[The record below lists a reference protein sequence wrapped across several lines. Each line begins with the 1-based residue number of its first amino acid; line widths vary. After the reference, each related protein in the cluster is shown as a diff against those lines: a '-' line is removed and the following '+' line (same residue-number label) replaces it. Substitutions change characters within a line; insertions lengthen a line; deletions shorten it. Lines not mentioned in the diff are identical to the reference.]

1 MTRAEILQDI
11 IDGYRDTIRERY
23 QYQNIKRHYTIPE
36 SINEETVALL
46 RSFFLD
52 YIYPDFEKRSELDEA
67 FKSLD
72 EYIKQPQKLVR
83 IVVDTSRLIFRY
95 GRHLPKVL
103 HTGLKALKSF
113 RAAAKFET
121 IFVEEA
127 IKNHIEPPYDLP
139 KINRLINL
147 LPRQEIED
155 FIETSQSLFETL
167 HNKALIKKI
176 IEIIEYVIFVMRKK
190 EKSYSP
196 GQIKG
201 LEFGL
206 EVLTEGNSLFNTLT
220 ERDQELLIA
229 LITRI
234 ERERLDQIS

>member
-1 MTRAEILQDI
+1 MTKAEILQDI
-11 IDGYRDTIRERY
+11 IEGYRDSIRERY
-23 QYQNIKRHYTIPE
+23 QYQNIKQHYTIPE
-36 SINEETVALL
+36 TINEETVVLL
-46 RSFFLD
+46 RNFFLD

-72 EYIKQPQKLVR
+72 EYIKRPQSLLR
-83 IVVDTSRLIFRY
+83 IVLDTSRLIFTY

-113 RAAAKFET
+113 RAAAKFENS
-121 IFVEEA
+121 FVEEA
-127 IKNHIEPPYDLP
+127 IKNQMEPPYDVQ

-147 LPRQEIED
+147 LPREEIEE

-176 IEIIEYVIFVMRKK
+176 VEIIEYVILVMRKK
-190 EKSYSP
+190 EEFYTSS
-196 GQIKG
+196 QIKG

-206 EVLTEGNSLFNTLT
+206 EVLKEGNTLFNTLT
-220 ERDQELLIA
+220 ESDQELLIA
-229 LITRI
+229 LITRM
-234 ERERLDQIS
+234 ERDRLDHIS